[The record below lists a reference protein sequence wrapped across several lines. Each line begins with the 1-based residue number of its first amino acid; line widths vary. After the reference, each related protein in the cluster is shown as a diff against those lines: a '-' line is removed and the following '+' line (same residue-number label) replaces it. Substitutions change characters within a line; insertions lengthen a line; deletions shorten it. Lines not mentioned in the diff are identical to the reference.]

1 MFVVWLCVAIASYS
15 CIYVATWLIIMGV
28 ITFRSIL
35 LKLFGCNLICLHG
48 VKENEQSWGK
58 HVNSV
63 CLLVKNDLN
72 CSLHSPLTLY
82 LIYDDEVQ
90 ITQQYTHGLVIKHR
104 IELSSPYFGIY
115 NYGTVHVN
123 FNMIKISNNRQ
134 YCKISDLV
142 FGFDFYTEKNARKSK
157 NPKIDYCKKY
167 LDESVADKRND
178 THCKT
183 ITSCPAIMCTGLH
196 TTYRLRHF
204 SVSNKF
210 LASFDEEYCTLG
222 EESRSCSSEGFT
234 PIDCSDTSTSQLTTM
249 PITVLLEDTMYRL
262 FSQHMVVFEDSQRR
276 ISHHTEVHTLSCS
289 YKFQMIAIC
298 TYIGY

>member
-1 MFVVWLCVAIASYS
+1 M
-15 CIYVATWLIIMGV
+15 
-28 ITFRSIL
+28 
-35 LKLFGCNLICLHG
+35 K
-48 VKENEQSWGK
+48 KNEQSWGK
-58 HVNSV
+58 RVNSV

-72 CSLHSPLTLY
+72 CSFHSPLTCIC
-82 LIYDDEVQ
+82 LIHNDEART
-90 ITQQYTHGLVIKHR
+90 TQQYTHGLVIKHR
-104 IELSSPYFGIY
+104 IELSSLYFGVY

-134 YCKISDLV
+134 GHRIGDSESLYGL
-142 FGFDFYTEKNARKSK
+142 DFYIKKNVRKSK
-157 NPKIDYCKKY
+157 NQKIDYYKKH
-167 LDESVADKRND
+167 LDESVADKKND
-178 THCKT
+178 THYKT

-249 PITVLLEDTMYRL
+249 PITVLLEDTVYRL
-262 FSQHMVVFEDSQRR
+262 FSPNTVVFEDYQQR
-276 ISHHTEVHTLSCS
+276 ISHTEVAIYTLSCTNF
-289 YKFQMIAIC
+289 K
-298 TYIGY
+298 